1 MFGEHASFIIP
12 AYLITA
18 VALGATTLAILRSYK
33 ARKAEISSLEDNS
46 HK

>member
-18 VALGATTLAILRSYK
+18 AVLGVTALAILRSYK
-33 ARKAEISSLEDNS
+33 ARKAEIRSLEDNS